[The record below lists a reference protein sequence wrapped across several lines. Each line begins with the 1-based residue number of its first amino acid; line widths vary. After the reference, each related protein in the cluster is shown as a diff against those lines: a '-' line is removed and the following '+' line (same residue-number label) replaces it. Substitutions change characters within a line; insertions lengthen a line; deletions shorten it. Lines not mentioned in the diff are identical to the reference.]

1 MLVQLKERIFCDSS
15 KRKGIS
21 DENFEFF
28 VNKFKNCNSVTMG
41 YWLLGYNEAIFFH
54 LLKLWIKKIYYK
66 HGVDMLEYEVSST
79 S

>member
-1 MLVQLKERIFCDSS
+1 M
-15 KRKGIS
+15 
-21 DENFEFF
+21 
-28 VNKFKNCNSVTMG
+28 TMG